1 MRTVAIVFCLTLV
14 LLPDAARAQV
24 KIVKDVDY
32 IPGTDYADGKDRL
45 DIYAPDGA
53 KNTPVI
59 IALHGGGLTQGDRS
73 QQAFVGQRFASA
85 GYVTVIPSYRLSPAV
100 SHPAHV
106 QDVAAAF
113 AWVKQ
118 HINRHGGDPGR
129 ILVIGHS
136 AGAYLAALVATD
148 PRYLAAHKLST
159 KDIAGAVPVAGFF
172 WVEKTGVA
180 PDRPKTVW
188 GTEEAAWK
196 AASPARYLRRDLPP
210 ILLIYADGDDEWRR
224 KQNDEMGAALRAA
237 GHSDV
242 AVREVKNR
250 THNTVWS
257 KMNDGQDEETSTLI
271 LAFAKRVLSPRT
283 SH

>member
-14 LLPDAARAQV
+14 LLPDVARAQV
-24 KIVKDVDY
+24 TIVKDVDY
-32 IPGTDYADGKDRL
+32 IAGTDYADGKDRL

-73 QQAFVGQRFASA
+73 QHAFVGQRFASA

-118 HINRHGGDPGR
+118 HINRHGGDPRR

-224 KQNDEMGAALRAA
+224 KQNDEMGEALRAA

-242 AVREVKNR
+242 TVREVKNR
-250 THNTVWS
+250 THNTVWN
-257 KMNDGQDEETSTLI
+257 KMNDGQDEDTSTLI

>member
-14 LLPDAARAQV
+14 LLPDAAWAQV

-32 IPGTDYADGKDRL
+32 IAGTDYAEGKDRL
-45 DIYAPDGA
+45 DIYAPDRA

-73 QQAFVGQRFASA
+73 QHAFVGQRFASA

-148 PRYLAAHKLST
+148 PSYLAAHKLST

-271 LAFAKRVLSPRT
+271 LAFAKRVLSART